1 MKEYCLVPKPTV
13 DRHLVH
19 AVSDPPPANGNDN
32 TNKINDKSILEPPP
46 DVSTL
51 NENTVMSG
59 GGPAGGACE
68 RGRGGGGGCCGG
80 RGARGAGN
88 RRAGGRSL
96 IISRCVPHKKKNK
109 NAGQCDSGCQP
120 NAGMNISLPSIALE
134 KLGKTTSPNNRN
146 TSVNP
151 SLEHLV
157 GIFFKASQ
165 QEYAKS
171 LLEFYRQQSLI
182 RWDELGQIQ
191 SPVPGLN
198 ILDVI
203 KYFASSS
210 SFSIKEKELLKILH
224 NFAPVPYDYIRNSAA
239 KRYLTGVHKAGGNV
253 KGKPIA
259 VLTSVQRK
267 MRWNPY

>member
-68 RGRGGGGGCCGG
+68 RGRGGGGGGCCGG

-109 NAGQCDSGCQP
+109 NVGQCDSGCQP

-191 SPVPGLN
+191 SPVTGLN

-210 SFSIKEKELLKILH
+210 SPSFSIKEKELLKILH
-224 NFAPVPYDYIRNSAA
+224 NFAPVPYDYMRSPAA
-239 KRYLTGVHKAGGNV
+239 KRYLSGVHKAGGNV
-253 KGKPIA
+253 KGKDRFWCTTLHKSRP
-259 VLTSVQRK
+259 
-267 MRWNPY
+267 